1 MWKDIYEDDNNAYL
15 GKGQV
20 GENDHKEINLHVL
33 LSFCARMHAQSLSY
47 VRLFVTLW
55 TICDPMEPPPGFS
68 VLDPGSSRQEYWSE
82 LLFSFPG
89 DPPDLGV

>member
-1 MWKDIYEDDNNAYL
+1 MLTWGKDRLERMTIRKL
-15 GKGQV
+15 
-20 GENDHKEINLHVL
+20 ICMC
-33 LSFCARMHAQSLSY
+33 SFCARMHAQSLSY

-55 TICDPMEPPPGFS
+55 TIRGPMEPPPGFS

-82 LLFSFPG
+82 LLFSSPG